1 MKNDRIEALILTL
14 GTALGTALLGWFIYL
29 GIAAFANKDR
39 YVSVRGLA
47 EREVKADHVIWPIV
61 YKTTGNDLQKLHA
74 HINIVGRDISQFLTS
89 NGIETKE
96 ISLGA
101 PQIIDVHADR
111 YAGSDARLRDRYN
124 VTFVVT
130 VASNKVDVVRS
141 LISRVGELLQKGIA
155 ISANEYGTNV
165 EYEFQSLNK
174 IKPQMIEEAT
184 RNAREAADKFAKDS
198 GSDLGKIRQAT
209 QGVFSIEDRDQY
221 SPYIKNVRVVTSVS
235 YFLES

>member
-1 MKNDRIEALILTL
+1 M
-14 GTALGTALLGWFIYL
+14 GTALLGWFIYL

-74 HINIVGRDISQFLTS
+74 HINTVGRDISQFLTS

>member
-1 MKNDRIEALILTL
+1 MKNYRIEALILTL

-74 HINIVGRDISQFLTS
+74 HINTVGRDISQFLTS

-174 IKPQMIEEAT
+174 IKPQMKRLRAMPAKLLISLPRIRVRTWAKFGRLLRACSRLKTAT
-184 RNAREAADKFAKDS
+184 STRLTSRTS
-198 GSDLGKIRQAT
+198 GW
-209 QGVFSIEDRDQY
+209 
-221 SPYIKNVRVVTSVS
+221 
-235 YFLES
+235 